1 MSTHWRGVSS
11 PAWLVRVAG
20 EETRPTLL
28 LREKE
33 DTVRVKVVPV
43 LPVEQDITILR
54 RMVETYNKGLLPN
67 SVQSAFGTD
76 RGGLGLVQWKGC
88 EYLVVRVILFLSQSY
103 M

>member
-1 MSTHWRGVSS
+1 M
-11 PAWLVRVAG
+11 
-20 EETRPTLL
+20 